1 MKTILLS
8 FLLIAFFGDFKPA
21 HAQRNMNQ
29 NTFKSN
35 SKSDYMMRR
44 QGGDF
49 QSFQTNQSN
58 IGGITQY
65 TKENEMIFEVRTLMN
80 VKANRFLA
88 VFNLTQVGKTAVETD
103 QLINERIKNF
113 TSDLTQ
119 LAVTENDIY
128 IDMIYLIPTF
138 EFEVEKKLFS
148 PSNYNEVPK
157 GFEMQ
162 KNVHI
167 AFTDINKIDDL
178 VTLAAKNEIYD
189 LVKIDFF
196 VDNTEAVYDTL
207 RERSVGYI
215 NKELKTF
222 EKLNINFKDE
232 FHVVKEHT
240 QTIYPDSQ
248 YSDYEAFVS
257 QSVDAIKKNSGV
269 STIRKPVTVAYD
281 QIPYSEF
288 HIVINPEILE
298 PVVQYVYTMQVK
310 YTLEMPESKNKKEY
324 ILVSPNGEMKKL
336 EIE

>member
-1 MKTILLS
+1 MKIILTLFICIS
-8 FLLIAFFGDFKPA
+8 FPGSFNFAFS
-21 HAQRNMNQ
+21 QRNMNQ

-35 SKSDYMMRR
+35 SKSDYLMRR
-44 QGGDF
+44 NDSYFNYTQQD
-49 QSFQTNQSN
+49 QNN
-58 IGGITQY
+58 IGRVSQF
-65 TKENEMIFEVRTLMN
+65 TKDNEMIFEVRTLMN

-103 QLINERIKNF
+103 KLINDRIKNF
-113 TSDLTQ
+113 TNDVKSLSVNDQ
-119 LAVTENDIY
+119 DIY

-167 AFTDINKIDDL
+167 SFSDINKIDDL
-178 VTLAAKNEIYD
+178 VTMAAQNEIYD

-196 VDNTEAVYDTL
+196 VDNTEGVYDTL
-207 RERSVGYI
+207 RERSVNYI

-248 YSDYEAFVS
+248 YSDYESFVS

-269 STIRKPVTVAYD
+269 STIRKPITVAYD

-298 PVVQYVYTMQVK
+298 PVIQYVYTMQVK
-310 YTLEMPESKNKKEY
+310 YILDKPESKSKKEY
-324 ILVSPNGEMKKL
+324 ILVSPNGDMKRL